1 VGILRGRIQCE
12 ATFGAIVDRDRRA
25 RLDRVRH
32 EPIVDKIEIDDPR
45 GSCERTLDRRF
56 VAQRPMVNGVLR
68 RLSVNLRGVAR
79 LSRGGVDNGGKLFV
93 LDLDQPSMDLS
104 SSRQILS

>member
-1 VGILRGRIQCE
+1 
-12 ATFGAIVDRDRRA
+12 
-25 RLDRVRH
+25 
-32 EPIVDKIEIDDPR
+32 
-45 GSCERTLDRRF
+45 
-56 VAQRPMVNGVLR
+56 MVNGVLR

-79 LSRGGVDNGGKLFV
+79 LSLGGVDNGGKLFV